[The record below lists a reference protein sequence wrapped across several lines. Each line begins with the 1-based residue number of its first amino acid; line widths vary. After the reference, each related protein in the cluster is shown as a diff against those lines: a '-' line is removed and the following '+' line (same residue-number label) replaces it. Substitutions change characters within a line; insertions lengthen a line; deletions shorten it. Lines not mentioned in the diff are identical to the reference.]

1 MRIDEM
7 AKKQEQTPEILRR
20 YIPDEARDHA
30 RSAFG
35 ELRKGV
41 ESLFPQGAVKH
52 GRAARKEMLLAIR
65 SIIDAALEREE
76 SSMAK

>member
-1 MRIDEM
+1 M

-41 ESLFPQGAVKH
+41 ESLFPEGVVDH
-52 GRAARKEMLLAIR
+52 GRAARREMLLAVR
-65 SIIDAALEREE
+65 SIVDAALEREE
-76 SSMAK
+76 SSRTK